1 MQVKTAIFLDPP
13 LKCMLGSGLLA
24 VLDSAPSHTHIRFL
38 SSSSMHRTGRKVLLI
53 R

>member
-1 MQVKTAIFLDPP
+1 VQVKTAIFLDPP

-38 SSSSMHRTGRKVLLI
+38 SPPRCTGQEGRCS
-53 R
+53 